1 MRGTDVA
8 YTTPDVFAKTHLF
21 TTMHWLAV
29 SKYMKNSEETKYSN
43 TQNTV
48 TQYDLRLHD
57 EQKLTDLLLF

>member
-21 TTMHWLAV
+21 TTMHWLPV
-29 SKYMKNSEETKYSN
+29 SKNSEETKYSN